1 MATTSGRGTIAIEV
15 EPLELRNLISL
26 LNALPKDTQ
35 QSLRDKAQ
43 PLSKRFAG
51 QLLMFS
57 HSSRTPQAKLVAE
70 SLSTPRDRLIRV
82 DIGGAKKVGRAYGG
96 EMRKNGKKVKVQRA
110 AAGALLWGSE
120 FGSHPGLDSMG
131 RKYTNRFGAQYRK
144 SGYWINPAVDYYTPI
159 VAKEYIQIVKDL
171 IKDAGLD

>member
-1 MATTSGRGTIAIEV
+1 MATTNGRGTIAIEV
-15 EPLELRNLISL
+15 EPLELKNLISL

-35 QSLRDKAQ
+35 QTLRDKAQ
-43 PLSKRFAG
+43 RLSKRFSG

-70 SLSTPRDRLIRV
+70 SLTTPRDRLIRV
-82 DIGGAKKVGRAYGG
+82 DIGGPKKVGRPYGG

-120 FGSHPGLDSMG
+120 FGSYPGVDSMG

-159 VAKEYIQIVKDL
+159 VAKEYIEIVKDL
-171 IKDAGLD
+171 IKEAGLD

>member
-1 MATTSGRGTIAIEV
+1 
-15 EPLELRNLISL
+15 
-26 LNALPKDTQ
+26 
-35 QSLRDKAQ
+35 
-43 PLSKRFAG
+43 
-51 QLLMFS
+51 
-57 HSSRTPQAKLVAE
+57 
-70 SLSTPRDRLIRV
+70 LIRV

-110 AAGALLWGSE
+110 PAGALLWGSE
-120 FGSHPGLDSMG
+120 FGSHPGVDAMG

-171 IKDAGLD
+171 IKEAGLD

>member
-26 LNALPKDTQ
+26 LNALPKETQ
-35 QSLRDKAQ
+35 QTLRDKAQ

-57 HSSRTPQAKLVAE
+57 HSSKTPQAKLVAE
-70 SLSTPRDRLIRV
+70 SLTTPRDRLIRV
-82 DIGGAKKVGRAYGG
+82 DIGGPKKVGRPYGG

-110 AAGALLWGSE
+110 PAGALLWGSE
-120 FGSHPGLDSMG
+120 FGSHPGIDRMG

-159 VAKEYIQIVKDL
+159 VAKEYIEIVKNL
-171 IKDAGLD
+171 IKEAGLD